1 MKALEAWRPFQ
12 PIDKISMNTF
22 SMNLCMMT
30 TCNFCFIKCVITIN
44 IHINLCNDTLS
55 IKRLC
60 MQCKVIF
67 TPFLLFIV
75 YKCTI
80 LYLKL
85 HMHIHFTFT
94 SAAHLY

>member
-22 SMNLCMMT
+22 STNLCMMT
-30 TCNFCFIKCVITIN
+30 TCNFIKCVITIN

-60 MQCKVIF
+60 VCNAKSYLHHF
-67 TPFLLFIV
+67 YCLL
-75 YKCTI
+75 YTK
-80 LYLKL
+80 
-85 HMHIHFTFT
+85 
-94 SAAHLY
+94 